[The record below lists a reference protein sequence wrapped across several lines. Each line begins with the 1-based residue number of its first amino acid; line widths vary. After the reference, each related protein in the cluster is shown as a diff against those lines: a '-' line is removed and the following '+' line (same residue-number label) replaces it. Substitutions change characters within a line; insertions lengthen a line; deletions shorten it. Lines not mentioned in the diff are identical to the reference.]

1 MWVGERQR
9 RIMDVITSVG
19 RIEAEAMALHL
30 QVSRETIRR
39 DLKELESSGRIR
51 RVHGGAISVDLGL
64 EAPFRRRRRMQVE
77 AKRRIGRAAAALL
90 RPGMSCFVDA
100 GTTTAAF
107 AAALNVPGLTII
119 TNSIEVAAL
128 LRAGA
133 ADSEIFLLSGHLGAD
148 VPSTSGALTIA
159 QIERS
164 QVDVAILSPVGV
176 HPTAGVTYY
185 DADEAEIARTMIA
198 RAQST
203 ILLAD
208 RTKLGQVSRYAVCA
222 CNALDAL
229 VTDAPSTLTELF
241 RDTGVRRMVVAAGPS
256 HHGAP
261 QDTDSAS

>member
-51 RVHGGAISVDLGL
+51 RVHGGAVSIDLGR

-90 RPGMSCFVDA
+90 QPGMSCFVDA

-107 AAALNVPGLTII
+107 AAALNVSGLTIV
-119 TNSIEVAAL
+119 TNSIEIAAL

-133 ADSEIFLLSGHLGAD
+133 AKSEIFLLSGHLGAD
-148 VPSTSGALTIA
+148 VPSTSGVLTIA
-159 QIERS
+159 QIKGF
-164 QVDVAILSPVGV
+164 QVDLAILSPVGI
-176 HPTAGVTYY
+176 HPIAGVTYY

-198 RAQST
+198 QAKT
-203 ILLAD
+203 TFLLAD
-208 RTKLGQVSRYAVCA
+208 RTKLGEVSRYAVCA
-222 CNALDAL
+222 CSNLDTL
-229 VTDAPSTLTELF
+229 VTDAPPMLTDML
-241 RDTGVRRMVVAAGPS
+241 RNIGVRRIIVASGVS

-261 QDTDSAS
+261 PETHSDP

>member
-51 RVHGGAISVDLGL
+51 RVQGRAISIDLGL
-64 EAPFRRRRRMQVE
+64 EAPLRRRRRMQVE
-77 AKRRIGRAAAALL
+77 AKRHIGRAAAALL
-90 RPGMSCFVDA
+90 QPGMSCFVDA

-107 AAALNVPGLTII
+107 AAALNVPGLTVI

-133 ADSEIFLLSGHLGAD
+133 DDGEIFLLSGHLGAD
-148 VPSTSGALTIA
+148 VPSTCGALTIA
-159 QIERS
+159 QIKRS
-164 QVDVAILSPVGV
+164 QVDLAILSPVGI

-185 DADEAEIARTMIA
+185 DADEAEIARSMIA
-198 RAQST
+198 QAQST

-222 CNALDAL
+222 CSTLDTL
-229 VTDAPSTLTELF
+229 VTDAPSTLTDML
-241 RDTGVRRMVVAAGPS
+241 RNKGLGRIIAASGTSLHAVPLE
-256 HHGAP
+256 
-261 QDTDSAS
+261 T